1 MENDDDSDQECDP
14 RELLLYAARN
24 GDVSVVKKL
33 LEDRRSG
40 TIELDISCKG
50 LYFPQYWSKFIYSRV
65 F

>member
-1 MENDDDSDQECDP
+1 MENDEDSDQECDP

-33 LEDRRSG
+33 LEDRRNG

-50 LYFPQYWSKFIYSRV
+50 LYFP
-65 F
+65 